1 MEEDK
6 IEGSLN
12 SYKIVLVG
20 ESGVGK
26 TSITT
31 YFMTNSIDDKQL
43 PTTAAS
49 FAQKSITIQGKS
61 LQFNIWDTAGQ
72 AIYRSLAKLFYTDT
86 KAAILVYD
94 ITNKSSFEE
103 IKKYWYNEVKEKSP
117 DAVKYK

>member
-61 LQFNIWDTAGQ
+61 LQFNIDKKIMHRLYMGYSRTGN
-72 AIYRSLAKLFYTDT
+72 ISFLSKI
-86 KAAILVYD
+86 ILY
-94 ITNKSSFEE
+94 
-103 IKKYWYNEVKEKSP
+103 
-117 DAVKYK
+117 